1 MQLTEMLK
9 EAVEKGASDIFIVSG
24 LPLAYKINNGIH
36 AYNGICRIILI
47 IG

>member
-24 LPLAYKINNGIH
+24 LPLAYKINNSTAG
-36 AYNGICRIILI
+36 RKEDVP
-47 IG
+47 